1 MLNTGRLGMAN
12 SILKFGVPKQNEF
25 KQWLSLED
33 ARVERY
39 PHLDKTFLI
48 VNGFGY
54 MPLPD
59 DYNERVRVLFEVK
72 PA

>member
-1 MLNTGRLGMAN
+1 MLNTGRMGLAN
-12 SILKFGVPKQNEF
+12 SIMKFGAPGQTKF
-25 KQWLSLED
+25 KQWVSLED

-48 VNGFGY
+48 VNRFGV

-59 DYNERVRVLFEVK
+59 DYNERMKEAFGIRG
-72 PA
+72 